1 MSHKLNE
8 LNKLYKYKYEKYKR
22 KNTKFVGG
30 GNMTTSSNTDNYI
43 LANSE
48 TSDGFICPE
57 DKPYLCT
64 YKTDNFGLCKTNQDD
79 CVNDDPDE
87 ASVASNLSKDVGGQ
101 SYGYVIDHLHK
112 KCSLV
117 KKVYEFINQ
126 SEYEA
131 PSNLKI
137 MTYNIWGLEKYNS
150 DESLDFLQETM
161 KIRLEKLAEIVQTEN
176 PDIVCFQEMSVMAY
190 NILRPLIS
198 SYRYAYEENFG
209 ETFTKDQR
217 TQRNRN
223 LEVFILSKYPPSYVT
238 LYSNGGNLGYDNS
251 FMVIGFKNLILAN
264 CYCQAGSKFSPGQEK
279 IAIHYS
285 RCRYQQYKSL
295 CKKLIELQ
303 NGRNIPF
310 VITGD
315 FNTNLNGNIVEW
327 RELKAFSDHTLK
339 DVWKELNDI
348 TINDG
353 NTPEGLTSGNTEDT
367 TINTMRWNTKFMPK
381 HFRYDGFLYR
391 GNIVPTNIKI
401 VGRDPIILSET
412 MSEKMKKIWI
422 PNDSDREDKI
432 IYSDTNKN
440 LLELFPSDHFGVV
453 ATFML

>member
-1 MSHKLNE
+1 MSHDSNL
-8 LNKLYKYKYEKYKR
+8 LYKYKYEKYKR
-22 KNTKFVGG
+22 KNTKLIGG
-30 GNMTTSSNTDNYI
+30 NNMTTSSHTDDYI

-64 YKTDNFGLCKTNQDD
+64 YKTDNFGLCKNNPND
-79 CVNDDPDE
+79 CINDDPDE
-87 ASVASNLSKDVGGQ
+87 TSEACNIFKDIGGQ

-112 KCSLV
+112 KCSDV
-117 KKVYEFINQ
+117 KKVYEFIN
-126 SEYEA
+126 ETEHYA

-137 MTYNIWGLEKYNS
+137 MTYNIWGLEKYNNE
-150 DESLDFLQETM
+150 ESLDFLQETM
-161 KIRLEKLAEIVQTEN
+161 TIRLEKLAEIVQNEN
-176 PDIVCFQEMSVMAY
+176 PDIVCFQEMSAMSY

-198 SYRYAYEENFG
+198 SYEYAYEENFG

-217 TQRNRN
+217 KQRNRN

-303 NGRNIPF
+303 NEKNIPF

-315 FNTNLNGNIVEW
+315 FNTNLNGDITEW
-327 RELKAFSDHTLK
+327 RELKAFSDYTLK
-339 DVWKELNDI
+339 DAWTELNDI
-348 TINDG
+348 SIN
-353 NTPEGLTSGNTEDT
+353 NGNTEDT

-381 HFRYDGFLYR
+381 HFRYDGFLYK
-391 GNIVPTNIKI
+391 GNIEPNTIKI
-401 VGRDPIILSET
+401 VGRDPIILSNK
-412 MSEKMKKIWI
+412 MSQKMKKIWI
-422 PNDSDREDKI
+422 PNDDDREDKI
-432 IYSDTNKN
+432 IYADTNN
-440 LLELFPSDHFGVV
+440 FLLELFPSDHFGVV
-453 ATFML
+453 ASFMF